1 MNWKRGTSMC
11 DNAASV
17 PTGVL
22 DSAILHAVSDVLD
35 ERVLSRSVDKALA
48 KLRAGT
54 GGHGDRRSRIER
66 ELALIESRLG
76 RLLKAI
82 MEGGPLDTLVA
93 QVKREEQRKTALA
106 AELGGLQAFTKIS
119 TLDSARLKKS
129 LAERLAGT
137 KALLTRNTA
146 QARRILK
153 ELLED
158 RIAVQPVEQAGNRT
172 VRFTG
177 KGTFGDLLTGEAA
190 PLMVVP
196 PG

>member
-1 MNWKRGTSMC
+1 MGMW
-11 DNAASV
+11 DLASV
-17 PTGVL
+17 VGSYGACAL
-22 DSAILHAVSDVLD
+22 
-35 ERVLSRSVDKALA
+35 ESRYF
-48 KLRAGT
+48 RAWF
-54 GGHGDRRSRIER
+54 
-66 ELALIESRLG
+66 IESRLG

-93 QVKREEQRKTALA
+93 QVKAEEQRKTALA
-106 AELGGLQAFTKIS
+106 AELGGLQAVTKIS
-119 TLDSARLKKS
+119 TLDSARLKRG

-146 QARRILK
+146 QARRILE

-158 RIAVQPVEQAGNRT
+158 RIAVQPGEQAGNRT

-177 KGTFGDLLTGEAA
+177 KGTFGGLLTGEAA